1 MTRIVTNGNKVSVG
15 WHDTDL
21 DVGLHRITPRSSADE
36 PSRLAP
42 GVIERHSRPSRP
54 LWPVAV
60 GLVGAI
66 AAFVVLVGGVVS

>member
-1 MTRIVTNGNKVSVG
+1 MSRITFNGDKVVVG

-21 DVGLHRITPRSSADE
+21 DVQLHRIAPRAPAAE

-42 GVIERHSRPSRP
+42 GVIEAYRRPARP

-60 GLVGAI
+60 ALVGAI
-66 AAFVVLVGGVVS
+66 AGAVVLLSGSVA

>member
-1 MTRIVTNGNKVSVG
+1 MTRIVTNGDKVSVG

-21 DVGLHRITPRSSADE
+21 DVGLHRIAPRSSAAE

-42 GVIERHSRPSRP
+42 GVIERHTRPARP

-66 AAFVVLVGGVVS
+66 AAFVVLVSGVAA